1 MKVHRMK
8 AFSFIRSSLAGGCY
22 QGSGPKPEE
31 VASGFIPK
39 VPSLLF
45 DLELEDGS
53 TAFAENQED
62 AGAPTVAAH
71 IRSLTEPRSQEECQL
86 ASHMQLVQ
94 RLLIE
99 SGERQGLDVFEV
111 AEGLRRLGH
120 AVTIR
125 SALGGGGGNEC
136 LRNLRHRFLTCRMQG
151 TQGHTLDS
159 RTPSL
164 PQDLPPPAIR
174 HHLGGPGHGH
184 LQRHSTNNA
193 WPARRHGA
201 TARVSLDEGSRKG
214 RVSLDEGSRRKASES
229 SNTTVA
235 APRGA
240 TPPAG
245 VVATV
250 QQSINALSRKTS
262 FNSVNHAVHLV

>member
-1 MKVHRMK
+1 M
-8 AFSFIRSSLAGGCY
+8 L
-22 QGSGPKPEE
+22 Q
-31 VASGFIPK
+31 
-39 VPSLLF
+39 
-45 DLELEDGS
+45 LEDGS

-71 IRSLTEPRSQEECQL
+71 IRSLTEPRSQEECQVNRHHAFVFAVPAVLVCLCFRYSLNVTNDMLLQL

-151 TQGHTLDS
+151 KDLWSVPGEAVTL
-159 RTPSL
+159 
-164 PQDLPPPAIR
+164 
-174 HHLGGPGHGH
+174 
-184 LQRHSTNNA
+184 
-193 WPARRHGA
+193 
-201 TARVSLDEGSRKG
+201 TALYM
-214 RVSLDEGSRRKASES
+214 
-229 SNTTVA
+229 
-235 APRGA
+235 
-240 TPPAG
+240 
-245 VVATV
+245 
-250 QQSINALSRKTS
+250 
-262 FNSVNHAVHLV
+262 